1 MLETLPGL
9 LLVVMIII
17 TVILLPHLNNE
28 RSNQADEPRR
38 KTEELH
44 IKRQKR
50 G

>member
-9 LLVVMIII
+9 LLIIMIVI
-17 TVILLPHLNNE
+17 TIILLPRLNNE

-44 IKRQKR
+44 IKRQKQR
-50 G
+50 